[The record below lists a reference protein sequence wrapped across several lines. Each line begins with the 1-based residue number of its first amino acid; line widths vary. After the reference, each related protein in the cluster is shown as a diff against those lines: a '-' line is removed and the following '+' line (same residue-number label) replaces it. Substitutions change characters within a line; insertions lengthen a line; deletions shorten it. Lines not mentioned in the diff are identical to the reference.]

1 MADKQSAK
9 RQQSGER
16 VYPSAPRTIVGR
28 TVQFAECDESQSGQ
42 RFLDGS
48 APRLKRHVAYCE
60 TAAGDSYS
68 PTAGKDEKP
77 SQEFEGSAL
86 IGGEAAVPLSSLDT
100 IQNNRDTLRRD
111 PYHLSLSKCGRLT
124 LRGVARISPTSA
136 KFTMVRCK
144 CWTCPTCAQR
154 KANRYRKAI
163 GELAE
168 AHRLN
173 KLLTLT
179 LSPEKLNGEDSTRFI
194 NRIFVN
200 LRIYLKRKLG
210 RSPKY
215 IRILEY
221 QKNGN
226 AHLHILLGDYVPQQ
240 WLSEAWSSLG
250 GGHIVDIRRVTM
262 HRVSH
267 YLSKYLTKQM
277 ILSAPKRARRV
288 TTSRGIKLNPKV
300 VSELSWSKVSLPIGV
315 LYQFHWKEASNIQ
328 TDAEGNVTGFDLTFP
343 NRIEKP

>member
-1 MADKQSAK
+1 
-9 RQQSGER
+9 
-16 VYPSAPRTIVGR
+16 
-28 TVQFAECDESQSGQ
+28 
-42 RFLDGS
+42 
-48 APRLKRHVAYCE
+48 
-60 TAAGDSYS
+60 
-68 PTAGKDEKP
+68 
-77 SQEFEGSAL
+77 
-86 IGGEAAVPLSSLDT
+86 
-100 IQNNRDTLRRD
+100 
-111 PYHLSLSKCGRLT
+111 
-124 LRGVARISPTSA
+124 
-136 KFTMVRCK
+136 MVRCK
-144 CWTCPTCAQR
+144 CWTCPTCAPR

-179 LSPEKLNGEDSTRFI
+179 LSTEKLNGEDSTRYI
-194 NRIFVN
+194 NRIFCN

-221 QKNGN
+221 QKNSN
-226 AHLHILLGDYVPQQ
+226 AHLHILLGDYVPQE

-277 ILSAPKRARRV
+277 IINAPKRTRRV
-288 TTSRGIKLNPKV
+288 TTSRGLTLNPKIA
-300 VSELSWSKVSLPIGV
+300 SELSWSLVSVPIGR
-315 LYQFHWKEASNIQ
+315 LHQFYWKEASNVQ

-343 NRIEKP
+343 NVTEKP

>member
-1 MADKQSAK
+1 
-9 RQQSGER
+9 
-16 VYPSAPRTIVGR
+16 
-28 TVQFAECDESQSGQ
+28 
-42 RFLDGS
+42 
-48 APRLKRHVAYCE
+48 
-60 TAAGDSYS
+60 
-68 PTAGKDEKP
+68 
-77 SQEFEGSAL
+77 
-86 IGGEAAVPLSSLDT
+86 
-100 IQNNRDTLRRD
+100 
-111 PYHLSLSKCGRLT
+111 
-124 LRGVARISPTSA
+124 
-136 KFTMVRCK
+136 MVRCK
-144 CWTCPTCAQR
+144 CWTCPTCAPR

-194 NRIFVN
+194 NRIFGN

-226 AHLHILLGDYVPQQ
+226 AHLHILLGDYVPQR

-315 LYQFHWKEASNIQ
+315 LYQFHWKEASNVQ

-343 NRIEKP
+343 NQIGTP